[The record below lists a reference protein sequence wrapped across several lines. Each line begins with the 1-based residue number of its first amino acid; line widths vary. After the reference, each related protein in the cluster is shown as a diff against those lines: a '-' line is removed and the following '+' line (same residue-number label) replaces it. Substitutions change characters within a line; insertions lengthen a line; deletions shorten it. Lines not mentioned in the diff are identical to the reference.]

1 MGVILCGQTAA
12 SSAQKRAD
20 TEFLRTLALDH
31 PWVTRILL
39 SEDGDTLSNLNA
51 VNDAHVFKILFKPWD
66 RARVQ
71 STVTEAMG
79 LHELQTRH
87 QHLASELQN
96 ANEVLIAHIDDKNR
110 ALRANAR
117 SLMTTQRILD
127 TLPVGVLH
135 IGEDGRILEANNCA
149 RDWISQ
155 GHAISG
161 MKARKLLPE
170 GLLDLPLGEGVHCVV
185 GETRCL
191 VLRNDLNGG
200 YPVPSQVITLLPQGG
215 F

>member
-1 MGVILCGQTAA
+1 
-12 SSAQKRAD
+12 
-20 TEFLRTLALDH
+20 
-31 PWVTRILL
+31 
-39 SEDGDTLSNLNA
+39 
-51 VNDAHVFKILFKPWD
+51 
-66 RARVQ
+66 
-71 STVTEAMG
+71 MG

-96 ANEVLIAHIDDKNR
+96 ANEALIAHIDDKNR

-127 TLPVGVLH
+127 SLPVGVLH

-149 RDWISQ
+149 RDWISR